1 MTEGDVLFRLRV
13 NELGAAITRHVEKG
27 AGKNKA
33 KRLEAFAREFQ
44 KRWTEQTECRTGFV
58 IPGYCG
64 NAAGRTS
71 ASTAGGEVVP
81 VEQRS
86 A

>member
-13 NELGAAITRHVEKG
+13 NELGAAITRHVETG
-27 AGKNKA
+27 AG
-33 KRLEAFAREFQ
+33 
-44 KRWTEQTECRTGFV
+44 WTEQTECRTGFV